1 MPVIDIAP
9 LYMDGADLSIAGDD
23 YAAHISGASF
33 IPTSSAVTWTGAKPT
48 ATFTRQGRA
57 TWVLN
62 INYAQDWESAK
73 SLSQY
78 FHDNEGETVDIILAP
93 VSGGKAFAASVTI
106 APGTIGAE
114 INTFGTSTV
123 SLGLNGRPE
132 FTTVAG

>member
-9 LYMDGADLSIAGDD
+9 LYMDGADLSIEGDD

-33 IPTSSAVTWTGAKPT
+33 VPTSSTVTWTGAKPN
-48 ATFTRQGRA
+48 ATFTRQSRA
-57 TWVLN
+57 TWVLTL
-62 INYAQDWESAK
+62 NYAQDWESAK

-78 FHDNEGETVDIILAP
+78 LHDHEGKVVDIILAP
-93 VSGGKAFAASVTI
+93 VTGGKAFTASVTI

-132 FTTVAG
+132 YTVIAP

>member
-9 LYMDGADLSIAGDD
+9 LYMDAADLTLAGDD

-33 IPTSSAVTWTGAKPT
+33 VPTTSAVTWTGAKPN
-48 ATFTRQGRA
+48 AVFTRQTRA

-62 INYAQDWESAK
+62 LNYAQDWESAK
-73 SLSQY
+73 SLAQY
-78 FHDNEGETVDIILAP
+78 LHANEGKVIPITLAP
-93 VSGGKAFAASVTI
+93 VSGGKSFTAQIIV

-123 SLGLNGRPE
+123 SLGVQGRPE
-132 FTTVAG
+132 FTTVAP